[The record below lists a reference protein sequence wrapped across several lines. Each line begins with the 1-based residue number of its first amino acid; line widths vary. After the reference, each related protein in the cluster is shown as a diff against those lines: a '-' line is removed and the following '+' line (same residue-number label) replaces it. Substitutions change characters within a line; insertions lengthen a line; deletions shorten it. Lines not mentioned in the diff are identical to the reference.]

1 MSSMISLSIGRQN
14 KAHLAYSALAAV
26 FITFLSTR
34 ALSRAPWIDEVMLYG
49 NYPLRSLFDAIR
61 PLEHYDQAATP
72 LYSLLYGYSAGLET
86 PIVRGIH
93 LATMLFA
100 SIWILSRQEKTGKS
114 VIVAAIVVTA
124 LPASLS
130 YMSEMKHYGLEAIS
144 ALGIATWFINREPS
158 KSLTIRDFFWLSIFT
173 LLGLATLPLAGLAI
187 LLHLGLRRSR
197 GYKLTGAEISLFI
210 LTLIL
215 LAGYYMV
222 IKEITIFQMSNYPKA
237 YAYKGPAEGAKMI
250 FRLVRSLLPA
260 ERIGYTAILAA
271 FVLMAVDIRKSPT
284 KRQLCIIV
292 AATFAMYSF
301 LATLHLYPAFST
313 RHIIWFSGFTWVL
326 TYQAACPLIASA
338 ERRRDITLRPM
349 IIAAAAVILGLSIQ
363 SILNILNPPISLT
376 SQDTYH
382 AINYI
387 RSNPSMRIAVYGGA
401 QPVIDYYSKIYKD
414 LKKQVIIGEI
424 NIQSADALL
433 TDAKLSPFL
442 NPDTSKPGAW
452 ARLWQRE
459 SQYNSVLLDTL
470 DQAPRNA
477 DFLLFTYWTGWL
489 GQPGA
494 AKEHELDDEQ
504 LSLVRNHG
512 CSIHEH
518 LDYGTADIYRMAC
531 RQL

>member
-1 MSSMISLSIGRQN
+1 
-14 KAHLAYSALAAV
+14 
-26 FITFLSTR
+26 
-34 ALSRAPWIDEVMLYG
+34 
-49 NYPLRSLFDAIR
+49 
-61 PLEHYDQAATP
+61 
-72 LYSLLYGYSAGLET
+72 
-86 PIVRGIH
+86 
-93 LATMLFA
+93 
-100 SIWILSRQEKTGKS
+100 
-114 VIVAAIVVTA
+114 
-124 LPASLS
+124 
-130 YMSEMKHYGLEAIS
+130 
-144 ALGIATWFINREPS
+144 
-158 KSLTIRDFFWLSIFT
+158 
-173 LLGLATLPLAGLAI
+173 
-187 LLHLGLRRSR
+187 
-197 GYKLTGAEISLFI
+197 
-210 LTLIL
+210 
-215 LAGYYMV
+215 
-222 IKEITIFQMSNYPKA
+222 
-237 YAYKGPAEGAKMI
+237 
-250 FRLVRSLLPA
+250 
-260 ERIGYTAILAA
+260 
-271 FVLMAVDIRKSPT
+271 
-284 KRQLCIIV
+284 
-292 AATFAMYSF
+292 
-301 LATLHLYPAFST
+301 
-313 RHIIWFSGFTWVL
+313 
-326 TYQAACPLIASA
+326 
-338 ERRRDITLRPM
+338 
-349 IIAAAAVILGLSIQ
+349 
-363 SILNILNPPISLT
+363 LNPPISLT

-470 DQAPRNA
+470 DQAPRNE